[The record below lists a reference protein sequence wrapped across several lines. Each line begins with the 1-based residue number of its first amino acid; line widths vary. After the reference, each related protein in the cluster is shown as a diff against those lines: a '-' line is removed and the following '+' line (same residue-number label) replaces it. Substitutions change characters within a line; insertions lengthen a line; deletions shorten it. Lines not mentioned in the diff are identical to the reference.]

1 METGRFSSFPPA
13 EADPKNVRSDA
24 RGKNAV
30 GVLAIGFNE
39 PKDQE
44 SVGGKVTKVILE
56 NYLRRPSLKEE
67 ALQKLTE
74 FAHDAICVQ
83 QAPNYPVECAM
94 GVLMIQDNRFR
105 WITTGDVRIYHF
117 VNGQIMET
125 NEGTAKRL
133 GGGHEQTMPEVLPAT
148 EFRKGENSF
157 LICSG
162 SFARAVREEEIENAL
177 SIADNAED
185 WLRVLKN
192 LYEDRCADEP
202 FALMTIFMPE
212 KRKRMSKKAIIIIIV
227 VVVLVVGFVVAGF
240 FRRGPGGQG
249 GPGGPGGPGQTQQ
262 GGPGMEPTEPPAPP
276 EGAGEGG
283 ERPTKPP
290 QPTQPPEPAADT

>member
-1 METGRFSSFPPA
+1 METARFSNFFPA
-13 EADPKNVRSDA
+13 DADPKNVRSDA

-30 GVLAIGFNE
+30 GVLAIGYNE

-44 SVGGKVTKVILE
+44 SVGGKVTKVVLE
-56 NYLRRPSLKEE
+56 NYMRRPSLKEE
-67 ALQKLTE
+67 ALKKLTE

-117 VNGQIMET
+117 VNGQIMEE
-125 NEGTAKRL
+125 NEGTAQRL
-133 GGGHEQTMPEVLPAT
+133 GSGHEQTMPEVLPAT

-157 LICSG
+157 LVCSG
-162 SFARAVREEEIENAL
+162 SFARVVREEEIENAL
-177 SIADNAED
+177 SAADSAED
-185 WLRVLKN
+185 WLRALKD

-212 KRKRMSKKAIIIIIV
+212 KRERMSKKTLIIIIIV
-227 VVVLVVGFVVAGF
+227 VVVIAAGVIIAGF
-240 FRRGPGGQG
+240 LRKPPQ

-276 EGAGEGG
+276 EGSGEMG

-290 QPTQPPEPAADT
+290 QPTQPPEGN